1 MDLSA
6 NCRKC
11 LIGENAQTLQ
21 VGLKTRLEPLDL
33 MLMNGDEGEFT
44 GSMTNVELIWVLLMN
59 LYYLRNL

>member
-11 LIGENAQTLQ
+11 LFGENAQTLQ
-21 VGLKTRLEPLDL
+21 VGLKTRLEPLDQ
-33 MLMNGDEGEFT
+33 MLMNGDEGEVT
-44 GSMTNVELIWVLLMN
+44 GSITNAELIWVSLIN